1 MTSPARGALL
11 CGRARNAAT
20 AGAIMAGL
28 LLTCPLWGR
37 VALWIRPPLAA
48 RDVFV
53 PLTFAV
59 PIVLA
64 AAVALVTRSE
74 HRDLETAPPR
84 PLRLWSTGWA
94 FVLSVAAAGCLA
106 AGALAGLGQEWL
118 GQGGRT
124 FFFLAGAALGVG
136 RVLGQMAALSTPLVA
151 FMVMLYAAGGH
162 PRDFRPWWLV
172 PLRPAED
179 PGSWAFALAVYAAGL
194 LLSAVPL
201 RR

>member
-64 AAVALVTRSE
+64 AAVVLVTRSE
-74 HRDLETAPPR
+74 HRDLEAAPPR
-84 PLRLWSTGWA
+84 PLSLWSTGWA
-94 FVLSVAAAGCLA
+94 AALSVAAAGCLA
-106 AGALAGLGQEWL
+106 AGAVSGLGQEWL
-118 GQGGRT
+118 LQAGRT
-124 FFFLAGAALGVG
+124 FLFLSGAALVIG
-136 RVLGQMAALSTPLVA
+136 RVLGHMAALSTPLVA

-172 PLRPAED
+172 PLRAADD
-179 PGSWAFALAVYAAGL
+179 PVSWAFAVAVYVAGL
-194 LLSAVPL
+194 LLTAVAL